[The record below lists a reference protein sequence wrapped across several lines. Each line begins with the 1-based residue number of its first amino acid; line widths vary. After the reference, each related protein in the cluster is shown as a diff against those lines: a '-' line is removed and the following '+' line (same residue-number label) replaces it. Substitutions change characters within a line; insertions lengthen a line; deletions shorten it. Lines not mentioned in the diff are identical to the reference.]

1 LLKVSRKEDGEMK
14 RTIIG
19 AIVALLLITSG
30 FLCGPAQARETLV
43 LGSLVPLSGGAAIW
57 GLGGAR
63 MADMWVEK
71 VNAAGGL
78 KIGGKVYDV
87 KHIAYD
93 HKASV
98 AEATTLTNR
107 AVFRDDVKY
116 VVHSMIG
123 ACIFAMQ
130 TITEPG
136 KIFVATCG
144 SGTGIIGPDKRY
156 TMRAAMADDQYVP
169 INWEWISKKH
179 PQVKSVATINPNDL
193 SGWHTR
199 DVSLETWKRLGIK
212 AVSNQVYERGTTD
225 FAPIVTKMLAQKPDA
240 ISTGITP
247 PGDAALILKEAYT
260 QGFRGLKEG
269 PSFSEVGPAV
279 AIGGA
284 EAVEGLITSIA
295 IDFESPLMPKGMRD
309 LASSYRAKYRDF
321 MPTTA
326 REVIVA
332 LEMLQKAWEKAGTV
346 EVDATVAQL
355 EKQGKIETTF
365 GPVALGGKDLY
376 GINRQV
382 FYPAYI
388 STVKNGKLV
397 MTETFLH
404 PALR

>member
-1 LLKVSRKEDGEMK
+1 MK
-14 RTIIG
+14 KLVIG
-19 AIVALLLITSG
+19 AAVVLMLVSFTL
-30 FLCGPAQARETLV
+30 FPKPAMAAETLV
-43 LGSLVPLSGGAAIW
+43 IATLAPLSGPAAIW

-78 KIGGKVYDV
+78 KIGDKVYQF

-107 AVFRDDVKY
+107 AIYRDNVKY
-116 VVHSMIG
+116 VIHSMIG

-130 TITEPG
+130 TITEPS
-136 KIFVATCG
+136 KVFVATCG
-144 SGTGIIGPDKRY
+144 IGKGIIGPDKFY
-156 TMRAAMADDQYVP
+156 TVRAAMCDDQFVP
-169 INWEWISKKH
+169 INWEWITKKY
-179 PQVKSVATINPNDL
+179 PNIKRVATINPNDL

-199 DVSLETWKRLGIK
+199 DDLLETWKKLGLNT
-212 AVSNQVYERGTTD
+212 VSSQVYERGTTD
-225 FAPIVTKMLAQKPDA
+225 FAPMVTNMLAQKPDA
-240 ISTGITP
+240 ISTGVTP
-247 PGDAALILKEAYT
+247 PGDAGLILKEAYT

-269 PSFSEVGPAV
+269 PSFSEPAPAV
-279 AIGGA
+279 AIGGT

-309 LASSYRAKYRDF
+309 LAAAYRAKHRDL
-321 MPTTA
+321 MPSTA

-332 LEMLQKAWEKAGTV
+332 LEMLQKAWEKTGTV
-346 EVDATVAQL
+346 DVDATIAQL

-365 GPVALGGKDLY
+365 GPVAMGGKELY

-397 MTETFLH
+397 MVEKFL
-404 PALR
+404 PPMIR